1 MDKWSVLSP
10 DTLKITA
17 INSPEMDTVI
27 SPPPLLLGEKKPN
40 SVKKASVVR
49 EQFGKRPVNEV

>member
-1 MDKWSVLSP
+1 MDEWPVLSR

-27 SPPPLLLGEKKPN
+27 SPPPLLLGEKKK
-40 SVKKASVVR
+40 KKA
-49 EQFGKRPVNEV
+49 